1 MNHIPP
7 LSKDLIDLLNF
18 TFPIVLPN
26 PTVSRDIEL
35 YESGK
40 RYVVDFLKQLQK
52 ETEDNVYNSE

>member
-7 LSKDLIDLLNF
+7 LSKDLIDLLDVS
-18 TFPIVLPN
+18 FPRVLPN
-26 PTVSRDIEL
+26 PTVLRDIEL

-52 ETEDNVYNSE
+52 ETEDNEFYSS